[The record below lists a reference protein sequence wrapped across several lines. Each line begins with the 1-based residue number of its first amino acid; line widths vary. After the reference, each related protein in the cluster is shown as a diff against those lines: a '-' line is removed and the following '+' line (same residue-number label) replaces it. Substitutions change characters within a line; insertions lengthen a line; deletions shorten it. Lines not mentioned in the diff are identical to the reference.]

1 MAKFIVKLTDKWG
14 NYLRCPY
21 CNNDDTKVIDSRL
34 SDDNSI
40 KRRRLCEKCNKRF
53 NTYERAETTE
63 LLVIK
68 KDNNRQFYDREKIIK
83 GIDQSLVKRPISVMQ
98 REQLISDIE
107 KEIFSLDLKE
117 IQSSKIGEIVLNKL
131 KEVDKVAYIR
141 FASVYREFREVKNFG
156 EELKN
161 IEQ

>member
-1 MAKFIVKLTDKWG
+1 M
-14 NYLRCPY
+14 RCPF

-83 GIDQSLVKRPISVMQ
+83 GVEQSLVKRPISRSE

-117 IQSSKIGEIVLNKL
+117 IKSSKIGEIVLNKL

-161 IEQ
+161 IEK